1 MYNNNVIKKGIYME
15 KDIHFKLAGYD
26 VLDEVGMIY
35 ERIHEDLSQTVN
47 YPRWPRGIYPTE
59 ESAQEAIDK
68 NELYILKDH
77 QQIIGLVILN
87 QEQDLGYENVDWQV
101 EAKDYEVMVIHT
113 LAIDPRFKG
122 KGYAGIMIQKIKQF
136 AVQKH
141 CLALRLDLTQ
151 GNVPARN
158 LYQKHGFYFTG
169 IADLHRQSAGIDYSE
184 MFEYNLK
191 KPHDQLESI
200 EKVIDDFVRE
210 RDWHQYHTADNL
222 AKSIIIEAAELLECF
237 QWDDDYDKEHVYEE
251 LADVMIYSFQ
261 LAEFFDVDVKEMI
274 CSKMK
279 KNRLKYPVEN

>member
-1 MYNNNVIKKGIYME
+1 ME
-15 KDIHFKLAGYD
+15 KELELIQAEDNDLY
-26 VLDEVGMIY
+26 EVGMIY
-35 ERIHEDLSQTVN
+35 QRIHDDLSQTIN

-68 NELYILKDH
+68 KELYILKDD
-77 QQIIGLVILN
+77 QKIIGSVILN
-87 QEQDLGYENVDWQV
+87 HDQDLGYEDVEWQV
-101 EAKDYEVMVIHT
+101 LAKDNEVMVIHT
-113 LAIDPRFKG
+113 LAIDPLYKG
-122 KGYAGIMIQKIKQF
+122 KGYAGLMIHKIKQLAF
-136 AVQKH
+136 VKQ

-151 GNVPARN
+151 GNLPARN

-191 KPHDQLESI
+191 KPHDQLEMI
-200 EKVIDDFVRE
+200 ERVIDDFVTE

-237 QWDDDYDKEHVYEE
+237 QWDDDYDQEHVYEE

-261 LAEFFDVDVKEMI
+261 LAEFLGVDVKEMI
-274 CSKMK
+274 CSKMN
-279 KNRLKYPVEN
+279 KNKLKYPAENNI